1 MFKYLNDFVLQCL
14 DNKIKIIRK
23 RILNKLNMVIY
34 SFKIQNSFI
43 SNLSIVSFKHCKC
56 IGFVYEMHN
65 KFAESTNISYLC
77 CPF

>member
-43 SNLSIVSFKHCKC
+43 SNLSI
-56 IGFVYEMHN
+56 
-65 KFAESTNISYLC
+65 
-77 CPF
+77 